1 MEINY
6 WWVGLSLLAVILL
19 IIWIFKKDQK
29 DKKRYE
35 EDIIQSEIKPEKHD
49 PDKT

>member
-6 WWVGLSLLAVILL
+6 WWVGLSLLAIVIL

-29 DKKRYE
+29 DKRKYK
-35 EDIIQSEIKPEKHD
+35 DQIIQSEIKPEKHGND
-49 PDKT
+49 